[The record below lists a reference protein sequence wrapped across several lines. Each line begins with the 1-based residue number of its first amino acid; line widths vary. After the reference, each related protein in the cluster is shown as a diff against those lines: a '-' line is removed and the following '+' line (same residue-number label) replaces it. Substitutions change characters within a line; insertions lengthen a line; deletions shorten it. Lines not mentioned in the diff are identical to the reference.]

1 MSKKKNDGFY
11 TEGSLPIRFD
21 SWLRL
26 AMKQIIEKEVQA
38 LAKRKRKECFLD
50 EMFIES
56 IDSVDE
62 GNDPFEDLWME
73 KVNLGNAE
81 IRISNDR
88 LARALDSLSEKEK
101 MIIGFI
107 FLDMKTGELAKATGL
122 NPHTITNY
130 KRIIFRKLKKLLLE
144 GEDGKR

>member
-1 MSKKKNDGFY
+1 MSKKKNDGNY

-101 MIIGFI
+101 TPTTS
-107 FLDMKTGELAKATGL
+107 KV
-122 NPHTITNY
+122 N
-130 KRIIFRKLKKLLLE
+130 
-144 GEDGKR
+144 

>member
-1 MSKKKNDGFY
+1 MSKKKNDEIY

-38 LAKRKRKECFLD
+38 LARRKRKECFLD
-50 EMFIES
+50 EMFI
-56 IDSVDE
+56 DSMDSFDDK
-62 GNDPFEDLWME
+62 NDPFEDLWME
-73 KVNLGNAE
+73 RVNLGNTE

-88 LARALDSLSEKEK
+88 LAKALDSLSEKEK

-107 FLDMKTGELAKATGL
+107 FLDMKTGELAEATGL

-130 KRIIFRKLKKLLLE
+130 KRMIFKKLKKIILE
-144 GEDGKR
+144 GEDGRG